1 MSRPATL
8 PTLRALRA
16 PLAALCAL
24 LLVAS
29 LVPSALA
36 GTDVCTGWS
45 VSGSLDADG
54 ADDGEGMDCPFCSAA
69 HLALAPP
76 DMPFVEVL
84 ASRASASAPTAT
96 PRAVRARAPPMGPR
110 APPAA

>member
-1 MSRPATL
+1 MRRSATL

-45 VSGSLDADG
+45 VSGSLDADSD
-54 ADDGEGMDCPFCSAA
+54 AEGMDCPFCSAA
-69 HLALAPP
+69 HVALAAP
-76 DMPFVEVL
+76 DMPSIAAPV
-84 ASRASASAPTAT
+84 SRASGATPITT
-96 PRAVRARAPPMGPR
+96 PRAVCARAPPMGPR